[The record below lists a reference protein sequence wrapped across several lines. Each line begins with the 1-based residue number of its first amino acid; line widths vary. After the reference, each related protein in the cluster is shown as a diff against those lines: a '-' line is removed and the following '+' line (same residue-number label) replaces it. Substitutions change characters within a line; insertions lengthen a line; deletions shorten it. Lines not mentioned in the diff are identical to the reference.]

1 MKLKL
6 YETEGEVTRDLEI
19 DGTLTEVLCVL
30 DALSEAEK
38 AGEELEFE
46 VEEET
51 SRREWVDRLE
61 DAFQDN
67 EELDLFGETVRI
79 DSYNTTLTVGVRHY
93 EFTFSNGER
102 LFLRE
107 KND

>member
-19 DGTLTEVLCVL
+19 DGTLTEVLVAFDVL
-30 DALSEAEK
+30 NGE
-38 AGEELEFE
+38 GEEN
-46 VEEET
+46 EEEGM

-67 EELDLFGETVRI
+67 KEMDLFGETVRI
-79 DSYNTTLTVGVRHY
+79 DSYDTTLTTGLRHHN
-93 EFTFSNGER
+93 FIFSNGER
-102 LFLRE
+102 LYLRE